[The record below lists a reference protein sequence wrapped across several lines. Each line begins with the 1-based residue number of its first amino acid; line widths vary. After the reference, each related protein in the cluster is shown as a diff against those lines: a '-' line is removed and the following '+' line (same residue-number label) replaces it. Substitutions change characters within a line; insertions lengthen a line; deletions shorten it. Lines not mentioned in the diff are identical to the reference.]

1 MTLLPSGQLQTSNVQ
16 GDEKNNN
23 HKSREQ
29 GKQDKKQTIVIY
41 LFIIQTLK

>member
-1 MTLLPSGQLQTSNVQ
+1 MTLQPSFQLQTSNVQ

-29 GKQDKKQTIVIY
+29 RKQYKNIALQFIY
-41 LFIIQTLK
+41 LLFKL